1 MTHPIRFRSVR
12 IEGTLRAHPTGAGNP
27 VLTFLLGC
35 APWFLILWVNL
46 LGAPSE
52 RADEKPRVRAVT
64 AFVLLDRSNY
74 QTQIRDAV
82 SMLRAA
88 KTAYER
94 AGYQVQTIRIS
105 TQPFPEYTQGMS
117 RAEAVAF
124 FRALDELA
132 AKENFIAAVGPA
144 MVKDSDDPRQ
154 AELLG
159 QILQNTKNLNASLI
173 VAAGNGVHWNAL
185 RAAAKLVKFL
195 AENTPHSQA
204 NFNFAA
210 TALVP
215 PLTPFFPGA
224 YHSGAGHQFAV
235 ALESANVVRDAFA
248 GARDYREGE
257 TALAKAMREQALAVE
272 AIASRIDYETG
283 WSYVGIDL
291 SPAPLK
297 EVSIAAAIEN
307 LTRAN
312 FGDSGTLTAAALIT
326 SVLRD
331 IPVKHTGYSGLMLP
345 VLEDTRLAGRWTE
358 GALTLD
364 TLLAYSA
371 VCGTGLDV
379 VPLPGEVSQ
388 QQLERILGDVAS
400 LAVKLH
406 KPLSARLL
414 PVRGKRAGERTEFED
429 PYLVNATIQPLP
441 R

>member
-1 MTHPIRFRSVR
+1 MQITIR
-12 IEGTLRAHPTGAGNP
+12 AQHTGAGNP
-27 VLTFLLGC
+27 VRRLLMGC
-35 APWFLILWVNL
+35 ASWFLILFVNL
-46 LGAPSE
+46 MGAPSQG
-52 RADEKPRVRAVT
+52 AAEKPKVRAVT
-64 AFVLLDRSNY
+64 AFVLLERSKY
-74 QTQIRDAV
+74 QAQIGDAL

-88 KTAYER
+88 KAAYEK
-94 AGYQVQTIRIS
+94 AGYEVQTIRIS
-105 TQPFPEYTQGMS
+105 TQPFPEYIQGMS
-117 RAEAVAF
+117 SEEAIAF
-124 FRALDELA
+124 FRAFDELA

-144 MVKDSDDPRQ
+144 MLKDSDDPRQ

-159 QILQNTKNLNASLI
+159 QILRNTKKLDGSLI
-173 VAAGNGVHWNAL
+173 VAGDDGVHWNAL

-195 AENTPHSQA
+195 AESTPHSQG

-215 PLTPFFPGA
+215 PLTPFFPGS

-248 GARDYREGE
+248 GARDYRAAE

-272 AIASRIDYETG
+272 AIASRMDYETG

-297 EVSIAAAIEN
+297 DVSIGAAIEN
-307 LTRAN
+307 LTRAS

-331 IPVKHTGYSGLMLP
+331 IPVKRTGYSGLMLP
-345 VLEDTRLAGRWTE
+345 VLEDARLAARWTE

-364 TLLAYSA
+364 ALLAYSA

-379 VPLPGEVSQ
+379 VPLPGEVSL
-388 QQLERILGDVAS
+388 QQLERIIGDVAS

-414 PVRGKRAGERTEFED
+414 PVRGKKAGERTEFED
-429 PYLVNATIQPLP
+429 PYLVNATLQPLP
-441 R
+441 H